1 VGPIRSRELATEERM
16 QNGNPPQKRSEEQ
29 GSRIPERLAQQS
41 ATLGFAPAS
50 IIERAA
56 QRLDWTI
63 AFGVRHSTPDSPP
76 HSPEEIT
83 NERSRPASRIAR
95 VSRLGSRGPG
105 RLISRLYLAFILV
118 GAAACAGI
126 FLLTH
131 SVDEKATAERAR
143 ATNLP
148 AKATEATSL
157 IRGLTVMP
165 PAVGTAQSDSLAGLA
180 PTSPSSDLQAK
191 LSLAP
196 IPPAPGGPE
205 PEVATIPTAK
215 ALPATSTFA
224 SAVARN
230 QPAVPT
236 FSGAEIV
243 ALLARGDWL
252 FATGDVAS
260 ARLLYERAA
269 GVGEAR
275 AAVKL
280 GETFDPAFLSR
291 LNPRGERADPAMAV
305 FWYRRARDLG
315 ASDAASRLIR
325 LEAKQGESP

>member
-1 VGPIRSRELATEERM
+1 VGPIWSRVLATEERM
-16 QNGNPPQKRSEEQ
+16 HNANPSQKRSEEQ
-29 GSRIPERLAQQS
+29 GSRIPERPAQQS
-41 ATLGFAPAS
+41 ARQGFAPAS

-56 QRLDWTI
+56 QRLDSTI
-63 AFGVRHSTPDSPP
+63 AFGIRHSTP
-76 HSPEEIT
+76 HGPEEIT
-83 NERSRPASRIAR
+83 HERPRPGSRIAR
-95 VSRLGSRGPG
+95 ASRLGSRGPRG
-105 RLISRLYLAFILV
+105 LRLRLISRLYLASVLV
-118 GAAACAGI
+118 GAAACAGF

-143 ATNLP
+143 ATDLP
-148 AKATEATSL
+148 TQATEATYL
-157 IRGLTVMP
+157 IRGLAVMP
-165 PAVGTAQSDSLAGLA
+165 PAVGTAQSDSLAGPA
-180 PTSPSSDLQAK
+180 PISAASDLQAK
-191 LSLAP
+191 LSPAP

-205 PEVATIPTAK
+205 PEVATTPTAK
-215 ALPATSTFA
+215 VLETTSTFA
-224 SAVARN
+224 PAVARN

-236 FSGAEIV
+236 FSSAEIA

-291 LNPRGERADPAMAV
+291 RNLRGARADPAMAV

-315 ASDAASRLIR
+315 ASDAGSRLIR
-325 LEAKQGESP
+325 LEAKQGELP

>member
-1 VGPIRSRELATEERM
+1 MGPIRSRVPETEERM

-29 GSRIPERLAQQS
+29 ESRIPERSAQQS
-41 ATLGFAPAS
+41 ARLGFAPAS

-56 QRLDWTI
+56 ERLDWTI
-63 AFGVRHSTPDSPP
+63 AFGMRHSTP

-95 VSRLGSRGPG
+95 ASRLGSRGPD
-105 RLISRLYLAFILV
+105 RLRLRLVSRLYLASVLV

-131 SVDEKATAERAR
+131 SVGEKAAADRAG
-143 ATNLP
+143 ATNLRT
-148 AKATEATSL
+148 KATEATSL
-157 IRGLTVMP
+157 IRGLVVMP
-165 PAVGTAQSDSLAGLA
+165 PAVGTAQGPSLAGPA
-180 PTSPSSDLQAK
+180 STSGASDLQAK

-196 IPPAPGGPE
+196 IPPAPGGLE
-205 PEVATIPTAK
+205 PEVATTPTPK
-215 ALPATSTFA
+215 ALETTSTFA

-236 FSGAEIV
+236 VSGAEIA

-252 FATGDVAS
+252 FATGDIAS
-260 ARLLYERAA
+260 ARLFYERAA
-269 GVGEAR
+269 SVGEAR

-280 GETFDPAFLSR
+280 GETFDPASLRR
-291 LNPRGERADPAMAV
+291 LNLRGDRADPAMAM
-305 FWYRRARDLG
+305 FWYRRARNLG
-315 ASDAASRLIR
+315 ASDAGSRLIR
-325 LEAKQGESP
+325 LEAK

>member
-1 VGPIRSRELATEERM
+1 MGPIWSRVLATEERM
-16 QNGNPPQKRSEEQ
+16 HNANPSQKRSEEQ
-29 GSRIPERLAQQS
+29 GSRIPERPAQQS
-41 ATLGFAPAS
+41 ARQGFAPAS

-56 QRLDWTI
+56 QRLDSTI
-63 AFGVRHSTPDSPP
+63 AFGIRHSTP
-76 HSPEEIT
+76 HGPEEIT
-83 NERSRPASRIAR
+83 HERPRPGSRIAR
-95 VSRLGSRGPG
+95 ASRLGSRGPG
-105 RLISRLYLAFILV
+105 GRRLRLISRFYLASVLV

-157 IRGLTVMP
+157 IRGLAVMP
-165 PAVGTAQSDSLAGLA
+165 PAVGTAQSASLAGPA
-180 PTSPSSDLQAK
+180 PTSAADLQAK
-191 LSLAP
+191 LSPAP
-196 IPPAPGGPE
+196 IPPAPGRPE
-205 PEVATIPTAK
+205 PEVATTPAAK
-215 ALPATSTFA
+215 ALETTSTLA
-224 SAVARN
+224 SAVARK

-236 FSGAEIV
+236 FSGAEIA

-269 GVGEAR
+269 GAGEAR

-291 LNPRGERADPAMAV
+291 LNLRGERANSDMAV

-315 ASDAASRLIR
+315 ASDAGSRLIR
-325 LEAKQGESP
+325 LEAKQGELP

>member
-1 VGPIRSRELATEERM
+1 M
-16 QNGNPPQKRSEEQ
+16 H
-29 GSRIPERLAQQS
+29 
-41 ATLGFAPAS
+41 
-50 IIERAA
+50 ERAA

-63 AFGVRHSTPDSPP
+63 AFGMRHSTP
-76 HSPEEIT
+76 HGPEEIT
-83 NERSRPASRIAR
+83 NERPRPGSRIVRA
-95 VSRLGSRGPG
+95 SRLGSRGPG
-105 RLISRLYLAFILV
+105 GLRLRLISRLFLASVLV

-131 SVDEKATAERAR
+131 SVDKKATAERAP

-148 AKATEATSL
+148 ATAPEATSL
-157 IRGLTVMP
+157 IRGLVVMP
-165 PAVGTAQSDSLAGLA
+165 PAVGTAQSASLAGPP
-180 PTSPSSDLQAK
+180 PTSAASDLQAK

-196 IPPAPGGPE
+196 IPPAPGMLE
-205 PEVATIPTAK
+205 PEVATAPAAK
-215 ALPATSTFA
+215 ASETTSTFA

-230 QPAVPT
+230 QPTVPT
-236 FSGAEIV
+236 FSGAEIA

-280 GETFDPAFLSR
+280 GETFDPAFLGR
-291 LNPRGERADPAMAV
+291 LNLRGERADSDMAV

-315 ASDAASRLIR
+315 ASDAGSRLIR
-325 LEAKQGESP
+325 LEAKQRESP

>member
-1 VGPIRSRELATEERM
+1 M

-29 GSRIPERLAQQS
+29 GSRIPERSAQQS
-41 ATLGFAPAS
+41 ARLGFAPAS

-63 AFGVRHSTPDSPP
+63 ASGMRHSTP

-83 NERSRPASRIAR
+83 NERSRPAFRIAR
-95 VSRLGSRGPG
+95 ASRVGSRGPG
-105 RLISRLYLAFILV
+105 RLRLRLISRLYLASVLV

-131 SVDEKATAERAR
+131 SVDEKATAERER
-143 ATNLP
+143 APNLP
-148 AKATEATSL
+148 TKATEATSL
-157 IRGLTVMP
+157 IRGLAVMP
-165 PAVGTAQSDSLAGLA
+165 PAVGTAQSALRAGLA
-180 PTSPSSDLQAK
+180 PTSAASDWQAK

-205 PEVATIPTAK
+205 PEVATTPTAK
-215 ALPATSTFA
+215 ALKTTSTSA
-224 SAVARN
+224 SGVARN

-236 FSGAEIV
+236 FSGAEIA

-315 ASDAASRLIR
+315 ASDAGSRLIR
-325 LEAKQGESP
+325 PEAKQGELR

>member
-1 VGPIRSRELATEERM
+1 MGPIRSRVLATEERK
-16 QNGNPPQKRSEEQ
+16 QNANPPHKKSEEQ
-29 GSRIPERLAQQS
+29 GSRIPERPAQQS

-63 AFGVRHSTPDSPP
+63 AFP
-76 HSPEEIT
+76 HGPEEIT
-83 NERSRPASRIAR
+83 NERPRPGSRIAR
-95 VSRLGSRGPG
+95 ASRLGSRGPG
-105 RLISRLYLAFILV
+105 GLRLRLISRLYLAFVLV
-118 GAAACAGI
+118 GAAVCAGI

-131 SVDEKATAERAR
+131 SVNEKATAERVP
-143 ATNLP
+143 ATNIP
-148 AKATEATSL
+148 AKTTEATSL
-157 IRGLTVMP
+157 IRGLAVMP
-165 PAVGTAQSDSLAGLA
+165 PAVGTAQSALLAGPA
-180 PTSPSSDLQAK
+180 PTSAASDWQAK

-196 IPPAPGGPE
+196 IPPAPGGSE
-205 PEVATIPTAK
+205 PEVATTLTAK
-215 ALPATSTFA
+215 ALETTSTFA
-224 SAVARN
+224 SGAARN

-236 FSGAEIV
+236 FSGAQIA

-280 GETFDPAFLSR
+280 GETFDPAFLNR
-291 LNPRGERADPAMAV
+291 LNLRGERADPAMAV

-315 ASDAASRLIR
+315 ASDAGSRLIR
-325 LEAKQGESP
+325 PEAKQGELR

>member
-1 VGPIRSRELATEERM
+1 MGPIRSRVLAAEERM
-16 QNGNPPQKRSEEQ
+16 QNGNPPQKRSKEQ
-29 GSRIPERLAQQS
+29 GSRIPERPAQQS
-41 ATLGFAPAS
+41 ARLGFGPAS

-63 AFGVRHSTPDSPP
+63 AFGMRHNTPHD
-76 HSPEEIT
+76 PEEIT
-83 NERSRPASRIAR
+83 NRRPRPGSRITLASRP
-95 VSRLGSRGPG
+95 GSRGPG
-105 RLISRLYLAFILV
+105 GLRLRLISGRYLASVLV
-118 GAAACAGI
+118 GAAAFAGI

-131 SVDEKATAERAR
+131 SVEKKATAERAR

-148 AKATEATSL
+148 AKAPEATSL
-157 IRGLTVMP
+157 IRGLAVMP
-165 PAVGTAQSDSLAGLA
+165 PAVGTAQSASLAGPT
-180 PTSPSSDLQAK
+180 PTSAASDLQVK

-196 IPPAPGGPE
+196 IPPAADRPE
-205 PEVATIPTAK
+205 PAVAT
-215 ALPATSTFA
+215 ALETTPTFA

-236 FSGAEIV
+236 FSGAEIA

-252 FATGDVAS
+252 FATGVVAS
-260 ARLLYERAA
+260 ARLVYERAA
-269 GVGEAR
+269 GAGEAR

-291 LNPRGERADPAMAV
+291 LKLRGVRANSDMAV

-315 ASDAASRLIR
+315 ATEVPSRLER
-325 LEAKQGESP
+325 LEAIEARN

>member
-1 VGPIRSRELATEERM
+1 M

-29 GSRIPERLAQQS
+29 GSRIPERSAQQS
-41 ATLGFAPAS
+41 ARLGFAPAS

-56 QRLDWTI
+56 ERLDWTI
-63 AFGVRHSTPDSPP
+63 AFGMRHSTPD
-76 HSPEEIT
+76 SPEEIT

-95 VSRLGSRGPG
+95 ASRLGSGGPDRLRL
-105 RLISRLYLAFILV
+105 RLISRLYLASVLV

-131 SVDEKATAERAR
+131 SVDEKATAERAG
-143 ATNLP
+143 AANLRT
-148 AKATEATSL
+148 KATEATSL
-157 IRGLTVMP
+157 IRGLAVMP
-165 PAVGTAQSDSLAGLA
+165 PVVGTAQSLSLAGPA
-180 PTSPSSDLQAK
+180 STSAASDLQVK

-205 PEVATIPTAK
+205 PEVATTPTAK
-215 ALPATSTFA
+215 ALETTSTFA

-236 FSGAEIV
+236 VSGAEIA

-260 ARLLYERAA
+260 ARLFYERAA

-280 GETFDPAFLSR
+280 GETFDPAFLR
-291 LNPRGERADPAMAV
+291 HLNLRGDRADPAMAV

-315 ASDAASRLIR
+315 ASDAGSRLIR
-325 LEAKQGESP
+325 LEAK

>member
-1 VGPIRSRELATEERM
+1 LRLPPIKRSDFV
-16 QNGNPPQKRSEEQ
+16 QNANPPQKRSEEQ
-29 GSRIPERLAQQS
+29 GSRIPERPAQQS

-63 AFGVRHSTPDSPP
+63 AFP
-76 HSPEEIT
+76 HGPEEIT
-83 NERSRPASRIAR
+83 NERPRPGSRIAR
-95 VSRLGSRGPG
+95 ASRLGSRGPG
-105 RLISRLYLAFILV
+105 GLRLRLISRLYLAFVLV
-118 GAAACAGI
+118 GAAVCAGI

-131 SVDEKATAERAR
+131 SVNEKATAERVP
-143 ATNLP
+143 ATNIP
-148 AKATEATSL
+148 AKTTEATSL
-157 IRGLTVMP
+157 IRGLAVMP
-165 PAVGTAQSDSLAGLA
+165 PAVGTAQSDSLAGPA
-180 PTSPSSDLQAK
+180 PTSAASDLGAK

-196 IPPAPGGPE
+196 IPPMPGRPE
-205 PEVATIPTAK
+205 PEIATTPAAK
-215 ALPATSTFA
+215 ALETTTTFA

-230 QPAVPT
+230 QPAVPS
-236 FSGAEIV
+236 FSGAEIA

-269 GVGEAR
+269 AVGEAR

-291 LNPRGERADPAMAV
+291 LSLRGMRADSDMAV

-315 ASDAASRLIR
+315 ASDAGNRLIR
-325 LEAKQGESP
+325 LEAKQREFR

>member
-1 VGPIRSRELATEERM
+1 M
-16 QNGNPPQKRSEEQ
+16 QNANPPQKKSEEQ
-29 GSRIPERLAQQS
+29 GSRIPERPAQQS

-56 QRLDWTI
+56 ERLDWTI
-63 AFGVRHSTPDSPP
+63 AFGTRHSTP
-76 HSPEEIT
+76 HGPEEIT
-83 NERSRPASRIAR
+83 IERPRPVSRIAR
-95 VSRLGSRGPG
+95 ASRLGSRGPG
-105 RLISRLYLAFILV
+105 GRRLRLISRFYLASVLV

-157 IRGLTVMP
+157 IRGLAVMP
-165 PAVGTAQSDSLAGLA
+165 PAVGTAQSDSLAGPA
-180 PTSPSSDLQAK
+180 PTSAASDLGAK

-196 IPPAPGGPE
+196 IPPMPGGPE
-205 PEVATIPTAK
+205 PEIATTPAAK
-215 ALPATSTFA
+215 ALETTTTFA

-230 QPAVPT
+230 QPAVPS
-236 FSGAEIV
+236 FSGAEIA

-269 GVGEAR
+269 AVGEAR

-291 LNPRGERADPAMAV
+291 LSLRGMRADSDMAV

-315 ASDAASRLIR
+315 ASDAGNRLIR
-325 LEAKQGESP
+325 LEAKQREFR